1 MQALLLERRIV
12 MVAQDRDTLS
22 ASLHAAAAL
31 LYPFRWH
38 HIYLPFLPHNL
49 KVQIADQGQLLD
61 TAYMTRTSGE
71 PRIHKHLICEANFA
85 SSRIGKP

>member
-1 MQALLLERRIV
+1 

-49 KVQIADQGQLLD
+49 KVNTLRNTLLLYIPVPPCPM
-61 TAYMTRTSGE
+61 ATRRRS
-71 PRIHKHLICEANFA
+71 ILAVLDVHC
-85 SSRIGKP
+85 